1 MVAADSSGTYHFWVC
16 TGGRYHEEPC
26 REDPD
31 ACGHFCCKIRW
42 MQSNGGLRLSTA
54 ATPNRVTDRPQPF
67 RPMVDPS
74 WEKGIATVKRGSY
87 EIPILRPG
95 TNSPMHVK
103 EYAERR
109 HEVDAA
115 LRRQQGGG

>member
-1 MVAADSSGTYHFWVC
+1 MSCQKNVDHT
-16 TGGRYHEEPC
+16 EPC
-26 REDPD
+26 DADPD
-31 ACGHFCCKIRW
+31 VCGHWCCRVNYW
-42 MQSNGGLRLSTA
+42 QTGGGLRLSTD
-54 ATPNRVTDRPQPF
+54 ATPNRVMDRPQPH

-74 WEKGIATVKRGSY
+74 WEKGIATVKRGRY
-87 EIPILRPG
+87 EIPILKPG
-95 TNSPMHVK
+95 TTSPMHVK